1 MASTAETG
9 HNKNVAN
16 FSSAYQILEEMGGL
30 YNPSNANLK
39 LISLDPIK
47 SNLSGVITVLNAKKP
62 VYKNV
67 VADREAEIAKLSKLT
82 TRSLSFAQSCGI
94 SITDQENL
102 KSQAK
107 KIRGDTKTK
116 KVNPDTTPSETI
128 STSQMSYDSRIANLD
143 TFTSQLE
150 SHPEYIPNETDIQIV
165 SLRAFHTTL
174 KTLSTEVNSA
184 GNALITARK
193 NRNDILY
200 NNPQNIITIVKE
212 IKAYLKS
219 LGTEGQPYL
228 KALIKLKFKDLPK

>member
-212 IKAYLKS
+212 IKA
-219 LGTEGQPYL
+219 
-228 KALIKLKFKDLPK
+228 